1 MKASRHSIVINN
13 ENGKIKISIIGIG
26 RDDPDA
32 RMDDKAE
39 AKNEI
44 EMGILIKEIL
54 DRAKKET

>member
-1 MKASRHSIVINN
+1 MINN